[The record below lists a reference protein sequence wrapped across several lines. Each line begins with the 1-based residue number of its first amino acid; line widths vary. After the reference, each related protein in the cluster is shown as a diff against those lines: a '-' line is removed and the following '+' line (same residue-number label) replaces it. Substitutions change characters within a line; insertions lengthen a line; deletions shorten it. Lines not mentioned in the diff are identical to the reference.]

1 MRHLSL
7 AVRVVPAVAVV
18 VLAACADRSSAPAP
32 PVDVAPPPPPA
43 NGVDAQSFSR
53 WTPSRFDTCTRE
65 QHDAYSAIGPDGKR
79 YPTWHPPVDPST
91 GCRFGHEHG
100 ADPST
105 SPLFRTSGPILFGY
119 ANEKLFETDP
129 ANARDE
135 DHVGHK
141 IEVLTGMR
149 MRRLVALD
157 QFADAGI
164 TCDLLMKMH
173 QGTHSADAFGN
184 NVHEVHWYQRCSDGS
199 EIRWNYLAAIGNPSE
214 IMRQCTRDVIRTV
227 PATPVNSPQGA
238 GNARALPSSTCEAQ
252 LRVAAGARSDTLL
265 LKEDW
270 AGINF
275 ISAGPGVVMFDP
287 YFDVANPSRLHTAT
301 HELRRT
307 IDLCRGSDALRMRSA
322 ACDEVLQHPD
332 MTWDDPRSP
341 FNGARR
347 QLVVNTLVID
357 NRGGPTT
364 WYTDPYGRRY
374 SPTPFP
380 GSIRQYV
387 AAIANNWNGIGG
399 PPAVVRDY
407 GRPGTGVHA
416 PN

>member
-1 MRHLSL
+1 MRI
-7 AVRVVPAVAVV
+7 RRFVVPCRVLVTLG
-18 VLAACADRSSAPAP
+18 LAACAERPAAPRIP
-32 PVDVAPPPPPA
+32 GDDAPPPPPA
-43 NGVDAQSFSR
+43 NGIDAQSFSR
-53 WTPSRFDTCTRE
+53 WAPGRFDSCTRA
-65 QHDAYSAIGPDGKR
+65 QHDAFAAIGPDGKR
-79 YPTWHPPVDPST
+79 YPTWHPPIDPAS

-149 MRRLVALD
+149 MQRRVGPD
-157 QFADAGI
+157 QFVDAGI

-214 IMRQCTRDVIRTV
+214 IMRQCTRDIIRTV
-227 PATPVNSPQGA
+227 ASTPANSPAGA
-238 GNARALPSSTCEAQ
+238 GNARALPSSTCEQA
-252 LRVAAGARSDTLL
+252 LRVPAGARSDTGL

-275 ISAGPGVVMFDP
+275 ISAGPGLVVFDP
-287 YFDVANPSRLHTAT
+287 YFDVANPSRIHTAT

-307 IDLCRGSDALRMRSA
+307 IDLCRAGGDLRMRST

-347 QLVVNTLVID
+347 QLVVNGLFID
-357 NRGGPTT
+357 NRNGPTT

-374 SPTPFP
+374 SPAPFP

-387 AAIANNWNGIGG
+387 AAISNNWQDIGG
-399 PPAVVRDY
+399 PAAVFRDY